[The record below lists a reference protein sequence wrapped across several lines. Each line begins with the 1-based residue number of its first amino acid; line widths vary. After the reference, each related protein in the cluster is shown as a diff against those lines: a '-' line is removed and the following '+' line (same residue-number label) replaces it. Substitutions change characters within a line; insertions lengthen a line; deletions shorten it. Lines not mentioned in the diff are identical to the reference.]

1 MKASNKLHI
10 LILTNSSQRKLIEV
24 IEKRGHTYELL
35 NPSDL
40 YLYISESENGYD
52 RIYNGNADLLTPQR
66 LKAKDYDCVISRIGK
81 NLNHGASILRHLTEN
96 LGIYCPQSADGLLTS
111 SDKLKTTQRLSFK
124 GIRVP
129 ATIYA
134 ANPLHIDFLLSK
146 VGGLP
151 AVAKMLHG
159 SQGVGVSIL
168 ETPLA
173 TNTSLESYC
182 KAGIDIKIQAFIQ
195 AGGKDIRA
203 IVVGD
208 KVVSAMERTANKGDF
223 RANIS
228 KQGSGKKINL
238 SNEDEEICVNTSKAL
253 GLEFSGVDIMKD
265 EDGKTYVIENNGNP
279 GTKISEITG
288 HNYFED
294 LLDLIEDKTGVSKN
308 TSSKSDEKQ
317 GANIQIVKEVK
328 VESKNKI
335 SASTQYAIEIRNR
348 VLSTLSK
355 NGK

>member
-1 MKASNKLHI
+1 MESSNKLHI
-10 LILTNSSQRKLIEV
+10 LILTNSSQKKLIEV
-24 IEKRGHTYELL
+24 IENRGHTYELL

-40 YLYISESENGYD
+40 YLFVSESENGYD

-173 TNTSLESYC
+173 TNTALESYC
-182 KAGIDIKIQAFIQ
+182 KAGIDIKIQAFIK
-195 AGGKDIRA
+195 AGGKDVRA
-203 IVVGD
+203 IVVGN

-228 KQGSGKKINL
+228 KQGSGKKIDL

-265 EDGKTYVIENNGNP
+265 ENGKTYVIENNGNP
-279 GTKISEITG
+279 GTQICNITG

-294 LLDLIEDKTGVSKN
+294 LLDLIEDKTGVSEN
-308 TSSKSDEKQ
+308 TSSNSNEKQ
-317 GANIQIVKEVK
+317 DANIQIVKEVK
-328 VESKNKI
+328 VESINKI
-335 SASTQYAIEIRNR
+335 SASTQYAIEARNR
-348 VLSTLSK
+348 VLSTLAK